1 MNERIKVIRKH
12 FGMNQTEF
20 GAEFGLSQTTIAGYE
35 NGKRMPLDVIITSIC
50 RRFSVDEH
58 WLRTG
63 EGDMFRPMTERE
75 ELHMLFGQFMAGEDD
90 PEIQRLKEALLAV
103 LLRTTKDEWRILA
116 AKAQEFVDLVN
127 PKEKADQ
134 D

>member
-1 MNERIKVIRKH
+1 MNERIKAVRKH
-12 FGMNQTEF
+12 YGMNQTDF
-20 GAEFGLSQTTIAGYE
+20 GVEIGLSQTTVASYE
-35 NGKRMPLDVIITSIC
+35 NGKREPLNVSIQAIC
-50 RRFSVDEH
+50 ARFNVDEH

-75 ELHMLFGQFMAGEDD
+75 ELHMLFGQFMSGEDD
-90 PEIQRLKEALLAV
+90 PEIQRLKEALLTV

-116 AKAQEFVDLVN
+116 AKAQEFVDLVT
-127 PKEKADQ
+127 PKENADQ